1 MTTPDTDLTCSR
13 HGTRTRLR
21 CAECSTPICTECL
34 VRTPVGMKCPEHAQ
48 ADQIVRTVRRRSPKS
63 LVLAA
68 VGAAA
73 VAGGLVALVTV
84 VGGKESGDTV
94 GQAGPAAPSPD
105 RIQTP
110 QVAVMGADGGD
121 KQLLTNRAL
130 AFDGSPAWSPD
141 GTRIAFESLLDGRRS
156 IWVMQTDGQGLRR
169 LTDGT
174 GTDSAPS
181 WSPDGSRIAFMSD
194 RDGNSEIYVMNGDGT
209 SPRRLTDLPGQ
220 DGFPAWSRD
229 GARLAFISD
238 RGGSFQLWTMAAD
251 GTGVARVADITAVQE
266 RPSYSRDGRIVFTSD
281 RDGNPE
287 IYVIGAD
294 GSNPVRLT
302 DNLASDG
309 EGMVSPDGSTIAF
322 ASDRDGSAAVYTM
335 AIDGTGLRK
344 LTTGPRGFTPAW
356 SPDGRRIAYISDA
369 GPPGG

>member
-1 MTTPDTDLTCSR
+1 MATPDTELTCSR
-13 HGTRTRLR
+13 HGNATRLR
-21 CAECSTPICTECL
+21 CAECDTPICTECL
-34 VRTPVGMKCPEHAQ
+34 VRTPVGLKCPDHAQ
-48 ADQIVRTVRRRSPKS
+48 ADQIIRIGRRRSPKA

-68 VGAAA
+68 VGVAA
-73 VAGGLVALVTV
+73 VAGGIVALGAVLS
-84 VGGKESGDTV
+84 GQDGDTV
-94 GQAGPAAPSPD
+94 GEAGPAAPSPN

-110 QVAVMGADGGD
+110 QVAVMAADGGD

-181 WSPDGSRIAFMSD
+181 WSPDGRRIAFMSD
-194 RDGNSEIYVMNGDGT
+194 RDGNSEIYVMNADGT

-220 DGFPAWSRD
+220 DGFPSWSRD
-229 GARLAFISD
+229 GARIAFISD
-238 RGGSFQLWTMAAD
+238 RGGLFQLWTMAAD
-251 GTGVARVADITAVQE
+251 GSGASRVTEIPAVQE
-266 RPSYSRDGRIVFTSD
+266 RPSYTQDGRIVFTSD

-287 IYVIGAD
+287 IYVVGAD
-294 GSNPVRLT
+294 GSDPTRLT
-302 DNLASDG
+302 DNTSSDG
-309 EGMVSPDGSTIAF
+309 EAAVSPDGATIAF

-335 AIDGTGLRK
+335 ALDGTGLRK